1 MHGIQRL
8 QVIGV
13 DSPPDADDGDTSRG
27 RTSKAG
33 WFLRT
38 MGYTGR
44 NSVSQ
49 HVEDWRQGKLL
60 EDALSPGGDGVGR
73 GARGV
78 MGAQRHRPSSP
89 APRSSL
95 RAEAGEVVR
104 QTVALSVP
112 PEKRTEEHV
121 AEIVAVLVNVFEN
134 DFLPLYPESVQRELC
149 RHLRLET
156 FRGREC
162 IFREGSTGSKLYVV
176 VTGRVGMT
184 RKTNASRTADYP
196 EPNPSH
202 SAWVKATTAV
212 KSAGW
217 LGRIKLPQK
226 RRPRISAVPEVPAE
240 VVTPGNS
247 FGLLALYADNEKR
260 GATANAIE
268 PNTTLL
274 SIARETYAAGRYPS
288 PKIFEATEYM

>member
-1 MHGIQRL
+1 
-8 QVIGV
+8 
-13 DSPPDADDGDTSRG
+13 
-27 RTSKAG
+27 
-33 WFLRT
+33 

-149 RHLRLET
+149 RRLRLES
-156 FRGREC
+156 FQRRGIPAPLRMRRTCSSRRFDESREQL
-162 IFREGSTGSKLYVV
+162 ELAPGEAETKMSTARTSTHARPSTPRPSV
-176 VTGRVGMT
+176 RMS
-184 RKTNASRTADYP
+184 RKS
-196 EPNPSH
+196 S
-202 SAWVKATTAV
+202 
-212 KSAGW
+212 
-217 LGRIKLPQK
+217 
-226 RRPRISAVPEVPAE
+226 
-240 VVTPGNS
+240 
-247 FGLLALYADNEKR
+247 
-260 GATANAIE
+260 
-268 PNTTLL
+268 
-274 SIARETYAAGRYPS
+274 
-288 PKIFEATEYM
+288 